1 MRLGPATLDRLP
13 GEIAQCGYDRAA
25 QAIGVVHFGIG
36 AFHRAHQAWYIDRAM
51 AAGDC
56 DWAIGALTLRSPTVA
71 GQLAPQDGLYTLTER
86 SGADA
91 RTRVIGAVREVLFA
105 RPDAERAIARIAA
118 PECRI
123 VSFTVTEKGY
133 CRAEGGGLDHARA
146 QESFYPVLGEALA
159 RRAAGGLAGVTLLS
173 CDNLAGNGA
182 VLHALVREWLAA
194 RAPDALAWFEDN
206 CTSPSTMVDRI
217 VPRTTGADLEALE
230 ERLGQE
236 DRGAVFTERFSQ
248 WVIEDDFAAG
258 RPRWEALGVQ
268 MVADVAPYEAAKLRM
283 LNGAHSLLAYCGL
296 RAGHTYVHEAAAD
309 PALRQLAERLMVAEA
324 MPTLEPAPG
333 QDLAAYARD
342 LLARFADPALRH
354 RLDQIAMDGTQ
365 KIPQRWLD
373 TAAWHR
379 ARGQVPGAL
388 CEAFDAWCW
397 HLGDARFVD
406 DPAGERLVA
415 AAGEGRQAVL
425 DACFGGDGGDPLW
438 PDYAQVRA
446 LFTGD

>member
-1 MRLGPATLDRLP
+1 
-13 GEIAQCGYDRAA
+13 
-25 QAIGVVHFGIG
+25 
-36 AFHRAHQAWYIDRAM
+36 
-51 AAGDC
+51 
-56 DWAIGALTLRSPTVA
+56 
-71 GQLAPQDGLYTLTER
+71 
-86 SGADA
+86 
-91 RTRVIGAVREVLFA
+91 
-105 RPDAERAIARIAA
+105 
-118 PECRI
+118 
-123 VSFTVTEKGY
+123 
-133 CRAEGGGLDHARA
+133 
-146 QESFYPVLGEALA
+146 
-159 RRAAGGLAGVTLLS
+159 
-173 CDNLAGNGA
+173 
-182 VLHALVREWLAA
+182 
-194 RAPDALAWFEDN
+194 
-206 CTSPSTMVDRI
+206 
-217 VPRTTGADLEALE
+217 
-230 ERLGQE
+230 
-236 DRGAVFTERFSQ
+236 
-248 WVIEDDFAAG
+248 
-258 RPRWEALGVQ
+258 

-324 MPTLEPAPG
+324 MPTLDPAPG

-388 CEAFDAWCW
+388 REAFDAWCW

-415 AAGEGRQAVL
+415 AAGEGRRAVL